1 MQVVLLH
8 KYTVNTTIQVS
19 LLCIF
24 RLVLFSVSTFSAQA
38 EMFLGSVIIFKIH
51 LHTLCA
57 CIQILYSLVQTLY
70 L

>member
-19 LLCIF
+19 LLCILC
-24 RLVLFSVSTFSAQA
+24 LVLSSVLIFSAQA

-70 L
+70 F

>member
-51 LHTLCA
+51 LHTCT
-57 CIQILYSLVQTLY
+57 CIKILYSLVQTLS